1 MERKHEVPRE
11 VQLHGLRLATDPA
24 RAYGREDIEKN
35 NHKIIENEQED
46 EPRD

>member
-1 MERKHEVPRE
+1 MERKPKVPRE

-24 RAYGREDIEKN
+24 RAYGREDIAKN
-35 NHKIIENEQED
+35 NDKIIENEQKD

>member
-24 RAYGREDIEKN
+24 RAYGHGEIAKN
-35 NHKIIENEQED
+35 NDKIIENEQED

>member
-11 VQLHGLRLATDPA
+11 VQLHGLRLATDPS
-24 RAYGREDIEKN
+24 RAYGREDIDTN
-35 NHKIIENEQED
+35 NDKIIENEKD

>member
-1 MERKHEVPRE
+1 MERKHDVPRE

-24 RAYGREDIEKN
+24 RAYGREDIDTN
-35 NHKIIENEQED
+35 NHKIIDNEQED

>member
-1 MERKHEVPRE
+1 MEQKPKVPRE

-24 RAYGREDIEKN
+24 RAYGREDIAKN
-35 NHKIIENEQED
+35 NDKIIENEKD